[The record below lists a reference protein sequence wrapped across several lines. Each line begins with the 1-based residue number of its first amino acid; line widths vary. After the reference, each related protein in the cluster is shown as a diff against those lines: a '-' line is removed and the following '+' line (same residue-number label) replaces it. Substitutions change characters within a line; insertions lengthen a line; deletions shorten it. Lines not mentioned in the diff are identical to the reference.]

1 MNQQDSI
8 IKFSKK
14 KSKIKK
20 NILYKFRQTF
30 DPEKYKKPDPYHGY
44 IHEQFIISS
53 DNQIPRKIEEKKRSP
68 NSLEIKDNKMKMS
81 SKV

>member
-1 MNQQDSI
+1 MKQLDSI

-14 KSKIKK
+14 KSKIISK
-20 NILYKFRQTF
+20 IRQFF

-44 IHEQFIISS
+44 IHEQYIISS
-53 DNQIPRKIEEKKRSP
+53 DNQIPRKFEDKKRSP
-68 NSLEIKDNKMKMS
+68 INIEGKDSKMK